1 MIILLDAMYNIG
13 KFYYEKENLTE
24 IDVFIDDKKIGAV
37 VLIEFLENNGSYNY
51 SKVFQEEYDV
61 SNKIKYLYKKGSS
74 RGTNITPSSLLG
86 KTLKTTFNI
95 KLLKWF
101 TNNKDENNLFK
112 KLNDAVEESKD
123 KIFQDLDNFI
133 KDLNPNN
140 ENILISIIINK
151 NNQYYYLNDFDEFKD
166 ILIKES
172 IRKYHG
178 PSNIKGD
185 GVCCLCNQNK
195 EVYGLVSSSI
205 GFSFSTPEKVGNVP
219 ETNLKNQW
227 KLLPICKGC
236 ALYLSAGKKFIE
248 KYLNFS
254 EFGLTYYVIPNFLFD
269 SSKAF
274 DVFYNNLKLFE
285 SEDNLDSSDLYNIE
299 YNLAKLVKIIDDV
312 AEFKFLFYHSSNNA
326 FDILAYVE
334 SVIPSWLNNIFEMQY
349 KISHYDFFSE
359 ENIKSLFGDSHQGN
373 FIDLINKNE
382 KHYKCSQDNWYKKFL
397 RDFIYSFSR
406 KMYIDSVANVIN
418 KRKLDYNFLMSQI
431 MNTIRKSWRNENNY
445 ELKINVI
452 KSLMLLL
459 LLNDLKLINE
469 VKIMDLDNEE
479 FSIEKILNS
488 PSKKATF
495 LLGVLTRKLMNIQ
508 YRELGS
514 TPFYNKLWGLS
525 LDQKKI
531 RKLFVMVVN
540 KLEEYGAGYMI
551 KLENEI
557 SDNLAKSEGNWNLNR
572 DDTSYYFV
580 LGYTSPNYNKNKKED
595 DVNE

>member
-227 KLLPICKGC
+227 KLLPICKDC

>member
-1 MIILLDAMYNIG
+1 MYNIG

-227 KLLPICKGC
+227 KLLPICKDC